1 MQEQYNT
8 RQLLSL
14 GAVIALTPALRLFP
28 TQAASIAGRAGWL
41 APLAALPLALVWA
54 RAMALLLEAMLPGEQ
69 LPDLL
74 LRLGGKTLGKPAL
87 VVFTAWCLTYAAFVL
102 RSGADRL
109 VGTVYPG
116 ARECFLKLRE
126 MGFSLYIV
134 SNCQK
139 GYIEDFLHTSGTE
152 DLIDDHICFG
162 DTLKPKSESIRL
174 CVERNSLDWAV
185 YVGDTQGD
193 LDAVIGAQLPC
204 SDAKVPF
211 IFARYGF
218 GSIDESAAD
227 LPAIDSLSQL
237 PDLMEAYC

>member
-1 MQEQYNT
+1 MKKGIILDVDGTLGDGTRAITDSWNAFREQY
-8 RQLLSL
+8 
-14 GAVIALTPALRLFP
+14 IPE
-28 TQAASIAGRAGWL
+28 
-41 APLAALPLALVWA
+41 LPEPFSEPQMQSVL
-54 RAMALLLEAMLPGEQ
+54 
-69 LPDLL
+69 
-74 LRLGGKTLGKPAL
+74 GKTMTEIGDIILGTLP
-87 VVFTAWCLTYAAFVL
+87 V
-102 RSGADRL
+102 DRRYDVMERL
-109 VGTVYPG
+109 LQYEVDYMWEHGGTVYPG